1 MLSHEY
7 RALAVSISN
16 RPFLPFELGGV
27 SGFRNMTDSGTN
39 GRLATFYY
47 TADGKTAKEQVWEET
62 MKELSF
68 AHVEEI
74 VASMK

>member
-1 MLSHEY
+1 L
-7 RALAVSISN
+7 
-16 RPFLPFELGGV
+16 
-27 SGFRNMTDSGTN
+27 SGFRNLTDSGTN
-39 GRLATFYY
+39 PRLATFYY
-47 TADGKTAKEQVWEET
+47 TAEGKTAKEQVWEET

>member
-1 MLSHEY
+1 
-7 RALAVSISN
+7 VSIN
-16 RPFLPFELGGV
+16 C
-27 SGFRNMTDSGTN
+27 
-39 GRLATFYY
+39 RLATFYY
-47 TADGKTAKEQVWEET
+47 TADGKKATEQVWEET

>member
-1 MLSHEY
+1 M
-7 RALAVSISN
+7 AN
-16 RPFLPFELGGV
+16 
-27 SGFRNMTDSGTN
+27 NC
-39 GRLATFYY
+39 RLATFYY
-47 TADGKTAKEQVWEET
+47 SAEGKKAQEQVWQET

>member
-1 MLSHEY
+1 M
-7 RALAVSISN
+7 A
-16 RPFLPFELGGV
+16 
-27 SGFRNMTDSGTN
+27 DSDTN
-39 GRLATFYY
+39 DRLATFYY
-47 TADGKTAKEQVWEET
+47 TPDGKTAIEQIWVET